1 MHPLFIEYQV
11 GGWMDNNT
19 LIHFSPLQFP
29 FGRAYKESLTLMIS
43 TLSFTV
49 VYQLNLAIDC

>member
-1 MHPLFIEYQV
+1 
-11 GGWMDNNT
+11 MDNNT